1 MHPILFHLGPIPVA
15 SYFVVMALVFGVVAV
30 WVGRRAKVLGLTN
43 QQIRV
48 LIGVTLA
55 AMVVGARL
63 GYLVIHWQYY
73 WVHPNEILRLDLGG
87 YALFL
92 ALPIPALLAAR
103 LFVRYGLPVM
113 KTFGRMVPPMVLGVA
128 IMRIGCFLQGCCYG
142 KITQVSWGIAIP
154 PEPYLR
160 HPTQLY
166 ELTALL
172 LLLAGLLCQERKG
185 VRPEIVLFTSCFV
198 YGIWRFWVGFFRGD
212 YPVAL
217 GGLTAAQGL
226 ALLLA
231 AVGAI
236 WLVRL
241 SSPSKSGTSE

>member
-1 MHPILFHLGPIPVA
+1 MYPILFRLGPIPVA
-15 SYFVVMALVFGVVAV
+15 SYFVVMALALGVAV
-30 WVGRRAKVLGLTN
+30 VWAGRRAKALGLTD

-48 LIGVTLA
+48 LGGVTLA
-55 AMVVGARL
+55 ATLVGARA
-63 GYLVIHWQYY
+63 GYLVIYWKYY
-73 WVHPNEILRLDLGG
+73 WVHPEEIFRLDLGG
-87 YALFL
+87 YTLFL

-103 LFVRYGLPVM
+103 LLVRYKLPVM
-113 KTFGRMVPPMVLGVA
+113 RTLGRMVPPMVLGVA

-142 KITQVSWGIAIP
+142 RITQASWGIAIP

-166 ELTALL
+166 ELGALL

-185 VRPEIVLFTSCFV
+185 VRPEVVLFTSCLV
-198 YGIWRFWVGFFRGD
+198 YGIWRFWIGFFRGD
-212 YPVAL
+212 YPAAL

-231 AVGAI
+231 AVGVI

-241 SSPSKSGTSE
+241 SGPSRSGTSV